1 MKLSS
6 WCLLVR
12 SFVRY
17 FLRKRNS
24 ISGQNAFQWC
34 TNCIKVG
41 SPPKHR
47 WRNNCLHLELYPNNF
62 ASILLKYPDNGTKMQ
77 IKKRIFRAHLLCVYW
92 AYEKCENIDANRFH
106 HARNLQRMCSAASRW
121 TQWKSSS
128 KKVDF
133 FSVIFVCVCFYATFL
148 VIWRWEIFMR
158 QSSTKK

>member
-17 FLRKRNS
+17 SLRKRNS

-47 WRNNCLHLELYPNNF
+47 WRSNCLHLEMYPNTF

-77 IKKRIFRAHLLCVYW
+77 IKKRIFVVPRNKFFEPIYCVFTGHTKNVKILMLIDFTMQEISKECVQPPQDELNKKARAKSFLFFLLFLC
-92 AYEKCENIDANRFH
+92 A
-106 HARNLQRMCSAASRW
+106 SA
-121 TQWKSSS
+121 
-128 KKVDF
+128 
-133 FSVIFVCVCFYATFL
+133 
-148 VIWRWEIFMR
+148 FMR
-158 QSSTKK
+158 HFS